1 MADSL
6 PKRGGMS
13 LTTKIVIGMA
23 AGLITGT
30 ILNIIGSA
38 GVNSWLVDGLFA
50 MIGTAFVNGLK
61 MLVVPLVVFSLL
73 CGVLGIGDIRMLG
86 RVGGKSFALYIAT
99 TAIAIATAILL
110 GLLIGPGEGFVMEGV
125 DTSGVTAAEAPTV
138 WQVFANIVPSN
149 PVASLA
155 NGDMLQIIFYTIVV
169 GIAALM
175 LGEQSTGF
183 AKACEYMNELA
194 MKIVEIVMSFAPY
207 GVFCLI
213 AKVFAKE
220 GIDLFIP
227 VLAYV
232 VTLTGALLLHLF
244 VTLMLILKLMSGLD
258 ISEKRLPQDGRFAI
272 KVRNN
277 MIDVRI
283 STMPTQHGESVVMR
297 LLNQNTGLL
306 GLDRL
311 NMPARTL
318 ERLRHA
324 VRRPSGMVLVTG
336 PTGSGKTTTLY
347 AALSELNTTEK
358 KIITVEDPVE
368 YRLPGINQVQV
379 HEKIDLSFDRV
390 LRSALRQDPDI
401 VLVGEMRDQT
411 TAEIGMRAAITG
423 HMVLSTLHTND
434 VISTPIRLLDMGVPR
449 YMVALSLQLVL
460 AQRLVRV
467 VCENCAEPYAPTP
480 HEHEWLR
487 YELGDTVDQRKYMH
501 GKGCA
506 HCGGTGYAG
515 RTGVYEMLEMTNE
528 IVEAINSDDTGTFV
542 QAARKQMA
550 GETLRRDAVRQVVRG
565 RTTIEEAMRISNQF
579 ED

>member
-183 AKACEYMNELA
+183 AKACEYMNELM
-194 MKIVEIVMSFAPY
+194 MKVVSIVMAFAPY
-207 GVFCLI
+207 GVFALI
-213 AKVFAKE
+213 ARVFAKE
-220 GIDLFIP
+220 GIELFIP

-232 VTLTGALLLHLF
+232 MTLTGALFLHLF
-244 VTLMLILKLMSGLD
+244 VTLMLILKLMSGLSPMTF
-258 ISEKRLPQDGRFAI
+258 IAKIRPAQIFAF
-272 KVRNN
+272 
-277 MIDVRI
+277 
-283 STMPTQHGESVVMR
+283 STASSNATIPITYR
-297 LLNQNTGLL
+297 CTT
-306 GLDRL
+306 DAW
-311 NMPARTL
+311 ARTIPWP
-318 ERLRHA
+318 RSPCRWA
-324 VRRPSGMVLVTG
+324 PRSTWTAPPSCRAWPRCFWPMSMASIWAL
-336 PTGSGKTTTLY
+336 
-347 AALSELNTTEK
+347 AAT
-358 KIITVEDPVE
+358 
-368 YRLPGINQVQV
+368 
-379 HEKIDLSFDRV
+379 
-390 LRSALRQDPDI
+390 
-401 VLVGEMRDQT
+401 
-411 TAEIGMRAAITG
+411 
-423 HMVLSTLHTND
+423 
-434 VISTPIRLLDMGVPR
+434 
-449 YMVALSLQLVL
+449 
-460 AQRLVRV
+460 
-467 VCENCAEPYAPTP
+467 
-480 HEHEWLR
+480 
-487 YELGDTVDQRKYMH
+487 
-501 GKGCA
+501 
-506 HCGGTGYAG
+506 
-515 RTGVYEMLEMTNE
+515 
-528 IVEAINSDDTGTFV
+528 
-542 QAARKQMA
+542 
-550 GETLRRDAVRQVVRG
+550 
-565 RTTIEEAMRISNQF
+565 
-579 ED
+579 